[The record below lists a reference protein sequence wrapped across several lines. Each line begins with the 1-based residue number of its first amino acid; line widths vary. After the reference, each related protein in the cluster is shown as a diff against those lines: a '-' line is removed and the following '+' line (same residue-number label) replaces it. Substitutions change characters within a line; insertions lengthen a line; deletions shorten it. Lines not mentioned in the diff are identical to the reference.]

1 MNNLKANLSNRKQNI
16 WVLRLI
22 ILLVTYVSYANT
34 SSAQVAKTS
43 ELYKILKA
51 KDSLLFNVSF
61 NNCDISQIENLI
73 SEDFEFYHDK
83 GGINESKES
92 FIDAIKN
99 GLCVTGENSTRRELV
114 ENSLQVFPL
123 YNNEVLYGA
132 IQIGIHRFYDTT
144 AKFTHL

>member
-34 SSAQVAKTS
+34 SSAQVAKRS

-92 FIDAIKN
+92 FIDAKKMDSVSLVKIRQ
-99 GLCVTGENSTRRELV
+99 GENL
-114 ENSLQVFPL
+114 
-123 YNNEVLYGA
+123 
-132 IQIGIHRFYDTT
+132 
-144 AKFTHL
+144 